1 MAALPG
7 ETPAAQQQV
16 YLFYTNDAGTLL
28 FPVAPS
34 TPLPVT
40 GTVVVT
46 PSGTQTVIPVK
57 STTMTTAQVTVP
69 ATTNGILIL
78 AANANR
84 LGAII
89 ANTSGVTVWYSSA
102 ATGLTTANGAEM
114 PSPSALNIDGPLY
127 TGAIY
132 GIVATGTAL
141 VTATEFT
148 A

>member
-7 ETPAAQQQV
+7 ETPQAQQPV

-40 GTVVVT
+40 GTFT
-46 PSGTQTVIPVK
+46 PAGTQTVVPVA
-57 STTMTTAQVTVP
+57 STTATNTQVTVP
-69 ATTNGILIL
+69 ATANGILIL
-78 AANANR
+78 AANSVR
-84 LGAII
+84 LGAIV
-89 ANTSGVTVWYSSA
+89 ANPGAVPVYWQEA
-102 ATGLTTANGAEM
+102 ATGLTTTNGGIIPAGG
-114 PSPSALNIDGPLY
+114 ALVIDGPLY

-132 GIVATGTAL
+132 GIVATSTQ
-141 VTATEFT
+141 VVSATEFT